1 MNKRTVTQ
9 IKQMRNQM
17 NKYYEEILSSD
28 AGKRVLGGIF
38 YQCGLTSAQPMGE
51 FKQGRRSVA
60 AMIAN
65 TVREVNP
72 YGVAECIKAHDEF
85 MKEYADDER
94 RNDAEPY
101 EFTE

>member
-1 MNKRTVTQ
+1 MNAKM
-9 IKQMRNQM
+9 IKQIQNDYR
-17 NKYYEEILSSD
+17 EILSSD

-38 YQCGLTSAQPMGE
+38 DICGLTSAQPMGE
-51 FKQGRRSVA
+51 FRQGRRSVA

-65 TVREVNP
+65 TIRGINP
-72 YGVAECIKAHDEF
+72 YGVAECIKAYDEF
-85 MKEYADDER
+85 MKEYPDDER